1 MINKIHLSQN
11 LDGALTVSKS
21 NDREKSTDEVER
33 TTPLSKI
40 FQSYYSSWFL
50 FLISL
55 FVALIAYSI
64 TSQSNQRHSQDL
76 FKFEVAQTV
85 QAIEQRMKGYQ
96 QVLRGGI
103 GLFKS
108 SEHVNRQEFHD
119 YVTNLEVDKHWP
131 GIQGVGYA
139 VMLKPEEKEVFV
151 DAVKL
156 EGFSEFDVFP
166 AGTRDKYSSILYLE
180 PFTARNQRAFGYD
193 MYSEKARHIAMDIAR
208 DNGNVAFSAKVKL
221 VQENGDDLQNGFL
234 MYLPLY
240 RSGAPIESVVQ
251 RQKELIGYVYSP
263 FRIDNLIKGILLS
276 DKNRQVNFSIYDGDS
291 QEEVDLLYAPKIN
304 PDYLSSSGNKQFTPL
319 FSVVKVIEF
328 PGRNWTVNFYSTAV
342 FERRTENNLANII
355 GFTGIILSLLLLL
368 VMLNFASSSKQSR
381 QASLSLKVLVDRL
394 KAGASAG
401 IVGIWDWDIENN
413 MLNWDP
419 VMYRLYGLEQT
430 DFGNLYDA
438 WLSRVHID
446 DRTHIDGEIQAA
458 LRNEREYCPE
468 FRVLWPDN
476 SVHYI
481 KAVSKTTF
489 DSTGKAIRLVG
500 VNYDIT
506 EQKNIQ
512 IRLDKEASYDQLT
525 HLPNRRLISDRLKQ
539 AIAFAERDKKN
550 IAILFIDL
558 DGFKKVND
566 THGHHVGDWLL
577 IEVSTRIQSCLRATD
592 TVGRLGGDEFVVVL
606 PDIDNNAEDVGNKI
620 RKFLQKSFVMD
631 NGVVLNI
638 SSSIGVA
645 IYLQDAKNQTMLMEC
660 ADKAMYEAKK
670 RGRNK
675 VVLFADF

>member
-1 MINKIHLSQN
+1 MKYRGDFI
-11 LDGALTVSKS
+11 VSKF
-21 NDREKSTDEVER
+21 NYREKSADEVGR
-33 TTPLSKI
+33 TTIFVEIVQSPYLS
-40 FQSYYSSWFL
+40 WLL
-50 FLISL
+50 FSLSL
-55 FVALIAYSI
+55 FVTLIAYSI
-64 TSQSNQRHSQDL
+64 TSKSTQLHSQDL
-76 FKFEVAQTV
+76 FKFEVTQIIK
-85 QAIEQRMKGYQ
+85 AIDQRMQGYQ

-103 GLFKS
+103 GLFKA

-119 YVTNLEVDKHWP
+119 YVTNLQVDKYWP

-139 VMLKPEEKEVFV
+139 VMLKTEEKNAFV
-151 DAVKL
+151 DALRL
-156 EGFSEFDVFP
+156 EGFNEFTVFP
-166 AGTRDKYSSILYLE
+166 AGIRDNYSSILYLE
-180 PFTARNQRAFGYD
+180 PFTVRNQRAFGYD
-193 MYSEKARHIAMDIAR
+193 MYSEKARHTAMDIAR

-221 VQENGDDLQNGFL
+221 VQEDGDDLQNGFL

-240 RSGAPIESVVQ
+240 RKGAPIENIAQ

-263 FRIDNLIKGILLS
+263 FRIDNLIEGILLS
-276 DKNRQVNFSIYDGDS
+276 DKNRHINFSIYDGDS
-291 QEEVDLLYAPKIN
+291 QATEDLLYAPKTN
-304 PDYLSSSGNKQFTPL
+304 PDYLSRSEKKQFTPL
-319 FSVVKVIEF
+319 FSMVKTIEF

-342 FERRTENNLANII
+342 FEGIIENSLAKLV
-355 GFTGIILSLLLLL
+355 GFTGTLLSLLLLL
-368 VMLNFASSSKQSR
+368 LMLNIASSSKKSQ
-381 QASLSLKVLVDRL
+381 QASAKLKVLVDRL

-401 IVGIWDWDIENN
+401 IVGIWDWDVENN
-413 MLNWDP
+413 ILTWDL
-419 VMYRLYGLEQT
+419 VMYRLYDLEASYL
-430 DFGNLYDA
+430 DDLYEV
-438 WLSRVHID
+438 WFSRVHID

-468 FRVLWPDN
+468 FRVLWSDN

-489 DSTGKAIRLVG
+489 DSAGKAIRIVG

-512 IRLDKEASYDQLT
+512 MRLDKEASYDQLT
-525 HLPNRRLISDRLKQ
+525 HLPNRRLITDRLKQ
-539 AIAFAERDKKN
+539 AIAFAERDKKKM
-550 IAILFIDL
+550 AILFIDL

-566 THGHHVGDWLL
+566 IHGHHVGDWLL
-577 IEVSTRIQSCLRATD
+577 IEVSARIQSCLRASD

-606 PDIDNNAEDVGNKI
+606 PDIDNNAEDVANKI
-620 RKFLQKSFVMD
+620 RKTLEESFVMD

-645 IYLQDAKNQTMLMEC
+645 IYLQHASNQTMLMEC

-675 VVLFADF
+675 VVFFADF

>member
-1 MINKIHLSQN
+1 M
-11 LDGALTVSKS
+11 SKF
-21 NDREKSTDEVER
+21 NDRETKADELER
-33 TTPLSKI
+33 ATPFSK
-40 FQSYYSSWFL
+40 FVQSPYSSWFL
-50 FLISL
+50 FSISL
-55 FVALIAYSI
+55 FFTLIAYSI
-64 TSQSNQRHSQDL
+64 TSKSNQRHMQDL
-76 FKFEVAQTV
+76 FKFEVAQTL
-85 QAIEQRMKGYQ
+85 QAIEQRMQGYQ

-103 GLFKS
+103 GLFKA

-119 YVTNLEVDKHWP
+119 YVTNLAVDKHWP
-131 GIQGVGYA
+131 GIQGIGYA

-151 DAVKL
+151 NTVKL
-156 EGFSEFDVFP
+156 EGFNEFKVFP
-166 AGTRDKYSSILYLE
+166 AGERDKYSSILYLE

-193 MYSEKARHIAMDIAR
+193 MYSEKARHISMDIAR

-240 RSGAPIESVVQ
+240 RSGAAIESVAQ

-276 DKNRQVNFSIYDGDS
+276 DKERHVNFSIYDGDS
-291 QEEVDLLYAPKIN
+291 QKAVDILYTPKIN
-304 PDYLSSSGNKQFTPL
+304 SNYSLSTNNKKFTPL
-319 FSVVKVIEF
+319 FSMVTILEF
-328 PGRNWTVNFYSTAV
+328 PGRNWTVNFQSTAV
-342 FERRTENNLANII
+342 FESIIENNLAQLV
-355 GFTGIILSLLLLL
+355 GFTGTILSLLILL
-368 VMLNFASSSKQSR
+368 VMLNFASSSNKAR

-413 MLNWDP
+413 LLNWDP
-419 VMYRLYGLEQT
+419 VMYRLYGLEPA
-430 DFGNLYDA
+430 DFDDLYEA

-446 DRTHIDGEIQAA
+446 DRAHIDGEIQAA

-489 DSTGKAIRLVG
+489 DTAGKAIRLVG

-512 IRLDKEASYDQLT
+512 MRLDKEASYDQLT
-525 HLPNRRLISDRLKQ
+525 RLPNRRLINDRLKQ
-539 AIAFAERDKKN
+539 AIAFTERAKKKM
-550 IAILFIDL
+550 AILFIDL

-566 THGHHVGDWLL
+566 IYGHHIGDWLL
-577 IEVSTRIQSCLRATD
+577 IEVATRIQYCLRATD

-606 PDIDNNAEDVGNKI
+606 PDIDHNADDVANKI
-620 RKFLQKSFVMD
+620 RTTLQEPFVMD
-631 NGVVLNI
+631 NGVVLKI

-645 IYLQDAKNQTMLMEC
+645 IYLQDADNQTMLMEC

>member
-1 MINKIHLSQN
+1 M
-11 LDGALTVSKS
+11 VSKFT
-21 NDREKSTDEVER
+21 DREGHTDEDTSKNHWWAFFRR
-33 TTPLSKI
+33 T
-40 FQSYYSSWFL
+40 YSSWL
-50 FLISL
+50 LCSISL
-55 FVALIAYSI
+55 FFTFIAYSI
-64 TSQSNQRHSQDL
+64 TSKSNQRHNQDL
-76 FKFEVAQTV
+76 FQFEVTRTLE
-85 QAIEQRMKGYQ
+85 AIEQRMRGYQ

-103 GLFKS
+103 GLFKAS
-108 SEHVNRQEFHD
+108 DHVNRQEFHD
-119 YVTNLEVDKHWP
+119 YVTNLEVDKYWP
-131 GIQGVGYA
+131 GIQGIGYA
-139 VMLKPEEKEVFV
+139 AMLKPEEKELFV
-151 DAVKL
+151 NAVQR
-156 EGFSEFDVFP
+156 EGFNEFDVFP
-166 AGTRDKYSSILYLE
+166 AGKRDKYSSILYLE
-180 PFTARNQRAFGYD
+180 PFTVRNQRAFGYD
-193 MYSEKARHIAMDIAR
+193 MYSENARHVAMDIAR

-221 VQENGDDLQNGFL
+221 VQEDGDDLQNGFL

-240 RSGAPIESVVQ
+240 RNGAPIENVAQ

-263 FRIDNLIKGILLS
+263 FRIDNLIEGILLS
-276 DKNRQVNFSIYDGDS
+276 DKVRQINFSIYDGDS
-291 QEEVDLLYAPKIN
+291 QEAADILYTPKIN
-304 PDYLSSSGNKQFTPL
+304 SNYSSSTDNKKFTPR
-319 FSVVKVIEF
+319 FSMVTTLEF
-328 PGRNWTVNFYSTAV
+328 PGRNWTVNFQSTAV
-342 FERRTENNLANII
+342 FESIIKNNLAQLVA
-355 GFTGIILSLLLLL
+355 FTGTILSLLLLL
-368 VMLNFASSSKQSR
+368 VLLNFASSSKEAR
-381 QASLSLKVLVDRL
+381 LASTKLKVLVDRL

-413 MLNWDP
+413 LLNWDP
-419 VMYRLYGLEQT
+419 VMYRLYGLEPT
-430 DFGNLYDA
+430 GFGNLYEA

-446 DRTHIDGEIQAA
+446 DREHIDGEIQAA

-489 DSTGKAIRLVG
+489 NSTGKAIRLVG

-512 IRLDKEASYDQLT
+512 IRLNKEASYDQLT
-525 HLPNRRLISDRLKQ
+525 HLPNRRLITDRLKQ
-539 AIAFAERDKKN
+539 AIAFAERAKKKM
-550 IAILFIDL
+550 AILFIDL

-566 THGHHVGDWLL
+566 IYGHHVGDWLL
-577 IEVSTRIQSCLRATD
+577 IEVSTRIQHCLRATD

-606 PDIDNNAEDVGNKI
+606 PDIDENAEDVANKI
-620 RKFLQKSFVMD
+620 RTTLEEPFVMD

-670 RGRNK
+670 RGCNK

>member
-1 MINKIHLSQN
+1 M
-11 LDGALTVSKS
+11 SKF
-21 NDREKSTDEVER
+21 NDRETKADELER
-33 TTPLSKI
+33 ATPFSK
-40 FQSYYSSWFL
+40 FVQSPYSSWFL
-50 FLISL
+50 FSISL
-55 FVALIAYSI
+55 FFTLIAYSI
-64 TSQSNQRHSQDL
+64 TSKSNQRHMQDL
-76 FKFEVAQTV
+76 FKFEVAQTL
-85 QAIEQRMKGYQ
+85 QAIEQRMQGYQ

-103 GLFKS
+103 GLFKA

-119 YVTNLEVDKHWP
+119 YVTNLAVDKHWP
-131 GIQGVGYA
+131 GIQGIGYA

-151 DAVKL
+151 NTVKL
-156 EGFSEFDVFP
+156 EGFNEFKVFP
-166 AGTRDKYSSILYLE
+166 AGERDKYSSILYLE

-240 RSGAPIESVVQ
+240 RSGAAIESVAQ

-276 DKNRQVNFSIYDGDS
+276 DKERHVNFSIYDGDS
-291 QEEVDLLYAPKIN
+291 QKAVDILYTPKIN
-304 PDYLSSSGNKQFTPL
+304 SNYSLSTNNKKFTPL
-319 FSVVKVIEF
+319 FSMVTILEF
-328 PGRNWTVNFYSTAV
+328 PGRNWTVNFQSTAV
-342 FERRTENNLANII
+342 FESIIENNLAQLV
-355 GFTGIILSLLLLL
+355 GFTGTILSLLILL
-368 VMLNFASSSKQSR
+368 VMLNFASSSNKAR

-413 MLNWDP
+413 LLNWDP
-419 VMYRLYGLEQT
+419 VMYRLYGLEPA
-430 DFGNLYDA
+430 DFDDLYEA

-446 DRTHIDGEIQAA
+446 DRAHIDGEIQAA

-489 DSTGKAIRLVG
+489 DTAGKAIRLVG

-512 IRLDKEASYDQLT
+512 MRLDKEASYDQLT
-525 HLPNRRLISDRLKQ
+525 RLPNRRLINDRLKQ
-539 AIAFAERDKKN
+539 AIAFTERAKKKM
-550 IAILFIDL
+550 AILFIDL

-566 THGHHVGDWLL
+566 IYGHHIGDWLL
-577 IEVSTRIQSCLRATD
+577 IEVSTRIQYCLRATD

-606 PDIDNNAEDVGNKI
+606 PDIDHNADDVANKI
-620 RKFLQKSFVMD
+620 RTTLQEPFVMH
-631 NGVVLNI
+631 NGVVLKI

-645 IYLQDAKNQTMLMEC
+645 IYLQDADNQTMLMEC

>member
-1 MINKIHLSQN
+1 M
-11 LDGALTVSKS
+11 SKF
-21 NDREKSTDEVER
+21 NDRETKADELER
-33 TTPLSKI
+33 ATPFSK
-40 FQSYYSSWFL
+40 FVQSPYSSWFL
-50 FLISL
+50 FSISL
-55 FVALIAYSI
+55 FFTLIAYSI
-64 TSQSNQRHSQDL
+64 TSKSNQRHMQDL
-76 FKFEVAQTV
+76 FKFEVAQTL
-85 QAIEQRMKGYQ
+85 QAIEQRMQGYQ

-103 GLFKS
+103 GLFKA

-119 YVTNLEVDKHWP
+119 YVTNFAVDKHWP
-131 GIQGVGYA
+131 GIQGIGYA

-151 DAVKL
+151 NTVKL
-156 EGFSEFDVFP
+156 EGFNEFKVFP
-166 AGTRDKYSSILYLE
+166 AGERDKYSSILYLE

-240 RSGAPIESVVQ
+240 RSGAPIESVAQ

-276 DKNRQVNFSIYDGDS
+276 DKERHVNFSIYDGDS
-291 QEEVDLLYAPKIN
+291 QKAEVLLYEPKIN
-304 PDYLSSSGNKQFTPL
+304 PDYLSSSDNQSFTPL
-319 FSVVKVIEF
+319 FSMVTTLEF
-328 PGRNWTVNFYSTAV
+328 PGRNWTVNFQSTAV
-342 FERRTENNLANII
+342 FESIIENNLAQLV
-355 GFTGIILSLLLLL
+355 GFTGTILSLLILL
-368 VMLNFASSSKQSR
+368 VMLNFASSSNKAR

-401 IVGIWDWDIENN
+401 IIGIWDWDIENN
-413 MLNWDP
+413 LLNWDP
-419 VMYRLYGLEQT
+419 VMYRLYGLEPA
-430 DFGNLYDA
+430 DFDDLYEA

-446 DRTHIDGEIQAA
+446 DRAHIDGEIQAA

-489 DSTGKAIRLVG
+489 DTAGKAIRLVG

-512 IRLDKEASYDQLT
+512 MRLDKEASYDQLT
-525 HLPNRRLISDRLKQ
+525 RLPNRRLINDRLKQ
-539 AIAFAERDKKN
+539 AIAFTERAKKKM
-550 IAILFIDL
+550 AILFIDL

-566 THGHHVGDWLL
+566 IYGHHIGDWLL
-577 IEVSTRIQSCLRATD
+577 IEVSTRIQYCLRATD

-606 PDIDNNAEDVGNKI
+606 PDIDHNADDVANKI
-620 RKFLQKSFVMD
+620 RTTLQEPFVMH
-631 NGVVLNI
+631 NGVVLKI

-645 IYLQDAKNQTMLMEC
+645 IYLQDADNQTMLMEC

>member
-1 MINKIHLSQN
+1 
-11 LDGALTVSKS
+11 
-21 NDREKSTDEVER
+21 
-33 TTPLSKI
+33 
-40 FQSYYSSWFL
+40 
-50 FLISL
+50 
-55 FVALIAYSI
+55 
-64 TSQSNQRHSQDL
+64 
-76 FKFEVAQTV
+76 
-85 QAIEQRMKGYQ
+85 
-96 QVLRGGI
+96 
-103 GLFKS
+103 
-108 SEHVNRQEFHD
+108 
-119 YVTNLEVDKHWP
+119 
-131 GIQGVGYA
+131 
-139 VMLKPEEKEVFV
+139 
-151 DAVKL
+151 
-156 EGFSEFDVFP
+156 
-166 AGTRDKYSSILYLE
+166 
-180 PFTARNQRAFGYD
+180 

-240 RSGAPIESVVQ
+240 RSGAPIESVAQ

-276 DKNRQVNFSIYDGDS
+276 DKERHVNFSIYDGDL
-291 QEEVDLLYAPKIN
+291 QKAEVLLYEPKIN
-304 PDYLSSSGNKQFTPL
+304 PDYFSSSDNQSFTPL
-319 FSVVKVIEF
+319 FSMVTILEF
-328 PGRNWTVNFYSTAV
+328 PGRNWTVNFQSTAV
-342 FERRTENNLANII
+342 FESIIENNLAQLV
-355 GFTGIILSLLLLL
+355 GFTGTILSLLIML
-368 VMLNFASSSKQSR
+368 VMLNFASSSNKAR

-413 MLNWDP
+413 LLNWDP
-419 VMYRLYGLEQT
+419 VMYRLYGLEPA
-430 DFGNLYDA
+430 DFDDLYEA

-446 DRTHIDGEIQAA
+446 DRAHIDGEIQAA

-489 DSTGKAIRLVG
+489 DSAGKAIRLVG

-512 IRLDKEASYDQLT
+512 IRLNKEASYDQLT
-525 HLPNRRLISDRLKQ
+525 HLPNRRLITDRLKQ
-539 AIAFAERDKKN
+539 AIAFAERDKKKM
-550 IAILFIDL
+550 AILFIDL

-566 THGHHVGDWLL
+566 IHGHHVGDWLL
-577 IEVSTRIQSCLRATD
+577 IEVSTRIQHCLRASD

-606 PDIDNNAEDVGNKI
+606 PDIDENAEDVSNKI
-620 RKFLQKSFVMD
+620 RTTLEEPFVME

>member
-1 MINKIHLSQN
+1 M
-11 LDGALTVSKS
+11 VSKFT
-21 NDREKSTDEVER
+21 DREGHADGGTSKNNWWAFFRR
-33 TTPLSKI
+33 T
-40 FQSYYSSWFL
+40 YSSWL
-50 FLISL
+50 LCSISL
-55 FVALIAYSI
+55 FFTFIAYSI
-64 TSQSNQRHSQDL
+64 TSNSNQRHNQDL
-76 FKFEVAQTV
+76 FQFEVTRTLE
-85 QAIEQRMKGYQ
+85 AIEQRMRGYQ

-103 GLFKS
+103 GLFKAS
-108 SEHVNRQEFHD
+108 DHVNRQEFHD

-131 GIQGVGYA
+131 GIQGIGYA
-139 VMLKPEEKEVFV
+139 AMLKPEEKELFV
-151 DAVKL
+151 NAVQR
-156 EGFSEFDVFP
+156 EGFNEFDVFP
-166 AGTRDKYSSILYLE
+166 AGKRDKYSSILYLE

-193 MYSEKARHIAMDIAR
+193 MYSENARHVAMDIAR

-240 RSGAPIESVVQ
+240 RNGAPIENVAQ

-276 DKNRQVNFSIYDGDS
+276 DKVRQVNFSIYDGDS
-291 QEEVDLLYAPKIN
+291 QEAADILYTPKIN
-304 PDYLSSSGNKQFTPL
+304 SNYSSSTDNKKFIPR
-319 FSVVKVIEF
+319 FSVVKTLEF
-328 PGRNWTVNFYSTAV
+328 PGRNWTVNFQSTAV
-342 FERRTENNLANII
+342 FENIIENNLAQLIA
-355 GFTGIILSLLLLL
+355 FTGTILSLFLLL
-368 VMLNFASSSKQSR
+368 VLLNFISSSKKALL
-381 QASLSLKVLVDRL
+381 ASTKLNVLVDRL

-401 IVGIWDWDIENN
+401 IIGIWDWDIEKNL
-413 MLNWDP
+413 LNWDP
-419 VMYRLYGLEQT
+419 VMYRLYGLEPA
-430 DFGNLYDA
+430 DFDDLYEA

-446 DRTHIDGEIQAA
+446 DREHIDGEIQAA

-489 DSTGKAIRLVG
+489 NSTGKAIRLVG

-512 IRLDKEASYDQLT
+512 IRLNKEASYDQLT
-525 HLPNRRLISDRLKQ
+525 HLPNRRLITDRLKQ
-539 AIAFAERDKKN
+539 AIAFAERDKKKM
-550 IAILFIDL
+550 AILFIDL

-566 THGHHVGDWLL
+566 IYGHHVGDWLL
-577 IEVSTRIQSCLRATD
+577 IEVSTRIQHCLRATD

-606 PDIDNNAEDVGNKI
+606 PDIDENAEDVANKI
-620 RKFLQKSFVMD
+620 RTTLEEPFVMD

-645 IYLQDAKNQTMLMEC
+645 IYLQDAKNQIMLMEC

-670 RGRNK
+670 RGCNK

>member
-1 MINKIHLSQN
+1 M
-11 LDGALTVSKS
+11 SKF
-21 NDREKSTDEVER
+21 NDRETKADELER
-33 TTPLSKI
+33 ATPFSK
-40 FQSYYSSWFL
+40 FVQSPYSSWFL
-50 FLISL
+50 FSISL
-55 FVALIAYSI
+55 FFTLIAYSI
-64 TSQSNQRHSQDL
+64 TSKSNQRHMQDL
-76 FKFEVAQTV
+76 FKFEVAQTL
-85 QAIEQRMKGYQ
+85 QAIEQRMQGYQ

-103 GLFKS
+103 GLFKA

-119 YVTNLEVDKHWP
+119 YVTNLAVDKHWP
-131 GIQGVGYA
+131 GIQGIGYA

-151 DAVKL
+151 NTVKL
-156 EGFSEFDVFP
+156 EGFNEFKVFP
-166 AGTRDKYSSILYLE
+166 AGERDKYSSILYLE

-240 RSGAPIESVVQ
+240 RSGAAIESVAQ

-276 DKNRQVNFSIYDGDS
+276 DKERHVNFSIYDGDS
-291 QEEVDLLYAPKIN
+291 QKAEVLLYEPKIN
-304 PDYLSSSGNKQFTPL
+304 PDYLSSSDNQSFTPL
-319 FSVVKVIEF
+319 FSMVTTLEF
-328 PGRNWTVNFYSTAV
+328 PGRNWTVNFQSTAV
-342 FERRTENNLANII
+342 FESIIENNLAQLV
-355 GFTGIILSLLLLL
+355 GFTGTILSLLILL
-368 VMLNFASSSKQSR
+368 VMLNFASSSNKAR
-381 QASLSLKVLVDRL
+381 QASMSLKVLVDRL

-413 MLNWDP
+413 LLNWDP
-419 VMYRLYGLEQT
+419 VMYRLYGLEPA
-430 DFGNLYDA
+430 DFDDLYEA

-446 DRTHIDGEIQAA
+446 DRAHIDGEIQAA

-489 DSTGKAIRLVG
+489 DTAGKAIRLVG

-512 IRLDKEASYDQLT
+512 MRLDKEASYDQLT
-525 HLPNRRLISDRLKQ
+525 RLPNRRLINDRLKQ
-539 AIAFAERDKKN
+539 AIAFTERAKKKM
-550 IAILFIDL
+550 AILFIDL

-566 THGHHVGDWLL
+566 IYGHHIGDWLL
-577 IEVSTRIQSCLRATD
+577 IEVSTRIQYCLRATD

-606 PDIDNNAEDVGNKI
+606 PDIDHNADDVANKI
-620 RKFLQKSFVMD
+620 RTTLQEPFVMH
-631 NGVVLNI
+631 NGVVLKI

-645 IYLQDAKNQTMLMEC
+645 IYLQDADNQTMLMEC

>member
-1 MINKIHLSQN
+1 
-11 LDGALTVSKS
+11 VSKF
-21 NDREKSTDEVER
+21 NDRETKADELER
-33 TTPLSKI
+33 ATPFSK
-40 FQSYYSSWFL
+40 FVQSPYSSWFL
-50 FLISL
+50 FSISL
-55 FVALIAYSI
+55 FFTLIAYSI
-64 TSQSNQRHSQDL
+64 TSKSNQRHMQDL
-76 FKFEVAQTV
+76 FKFEVAQTL
-85 QAIEQRMKGYQ
+85 QAIEQRMQGYQ

-103 GLFKS
+103 GLFKA

-119 YVTNLEVDKHWP
+119 YVTNFAVDKHWP
-131 GIQGVGYA
+131 GIQGIGYA

-151 DAVKL
+151 NTVKL
-156 EGFSEFDVFP
+156 EGFNEFKVFP
-166 AGTRDKYSSILYLE
+166 AGERDKYSSILYLE

-240 RSGAPIESVVQ
+240 RSGAPIESVAQ

-276 DKNRQVNFSIYDGDS
+276 DKERHVNFSIYDGDS
-291 QEEVDLLYAPKIN
+291 QKAEVLLYEPKIN
-304 PDYLSSSGNKQFTPL
+304 PDYLSSSDNQSFTPL
-319 FSVVKVIEF
+319 FSMVTTLEF
-328 PGRNWTVNFYSTAV
+328 PGRNWTVNFQSTAV
-342 FERRTENNLANII
+342 FESIIENNLAQLV
-355 GFTGIILSLLLLL
+355 GFTGTILSLLILL
-368 VMLNFASSSKQSR
+368 VMLNFASSSNKAR

-401 IVGIWDWDIENN
+401 IIGIWDWDIENN
-413 MLNWDP
+413 LLNWDP
-419 VMYRLYGLEQT
+419 VMYRLYGLEPA
-430 DFGNLYDA
+430 DFDDLYEA

-446 DRTHIDGEIQAA
+446 DRAHIDGEIQAA

-489 DSTGKAIRLVG
+489 DTAGKAIRLVG

-512 IRLDKEASYDQLT
+512 MRLDKEASYDQLT
-525 HLPNRRLISDRLKQ
+525 RLPNRRLINDRLKQ
-539 AIAFAERDKKN
+539 AIAFTERAKKKM
-550 IAILFIDL
+550 AILFIDL

-566 THGHHVGDWLL
+566 IYGHHIGDWLL
-577 IEVSTRIQSCLRATD
+577 IEVSTRIQYCLRATD

-606 PDIDNNAEDVGNKI
+606 PDIDHNADDVANKI
-620 RKFLQKSFVMD
+620 RTTLQEPFVMH
-631 NGVVLNI
+631 NGVVLKI

-645 IYLQDAKNQTMLMEC
+645 IYLQDADNQTMLMEC